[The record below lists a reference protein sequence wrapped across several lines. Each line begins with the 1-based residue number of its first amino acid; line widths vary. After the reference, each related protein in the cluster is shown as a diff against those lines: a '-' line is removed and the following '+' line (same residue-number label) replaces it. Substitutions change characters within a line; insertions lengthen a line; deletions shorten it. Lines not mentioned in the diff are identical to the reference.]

1 MFKKNKGFRL
11 DEILSNK
18 SFQQTLENL
27 DWIHSESQG
36 SVDGVGH
43 AWEVVKIR
51 EIEEKSIFLA
61 IMLRSLTRTFKFG
74 SYTYTKRGVDLL
86 ERTSPLI
93 KKKHPVNKLF
103 KITKEVIPQQ
113 PKEDPN
119 KERGVIIN

>member
-1 MFKKNKGFRL
+1 LFKKNKGFRL

-86 ERTSPLI
+86 ERQSPLI
-93 KKKHPVNKLF
+93 KKKHLVNKLF
-103 KITKEVIPQQ
+103 KITKEVLKQ
-113 PKEDPN
+113 PKEAQV
-119 KERGVIIN
+119 KGEGVIIN